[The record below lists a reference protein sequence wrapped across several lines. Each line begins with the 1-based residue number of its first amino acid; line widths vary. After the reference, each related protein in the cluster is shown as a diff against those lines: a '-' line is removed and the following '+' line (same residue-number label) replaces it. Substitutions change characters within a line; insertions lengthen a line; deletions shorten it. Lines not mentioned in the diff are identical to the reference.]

1 MRRLTDLLRAGGLL
15 LALASL
21 AGCSEYLARRDAIS
35 PLGGNAVEGDKVVQ
49 MVDPWPREA
58 ANNNIAYNGTVMQ
71 SAVERYRTGR
81 VIKPVAAGT
90 STTYGA
96 SNAPNSNAATG
107 ASINQPVGT
116 K

>member
-1 MRRLTDLLRAGGLL
+1 MRLSTDFMRGTVLTLVLV
-15 LALASL
+15 SL

-81 VIKPVAAGT
+81 VIKPVGAGT